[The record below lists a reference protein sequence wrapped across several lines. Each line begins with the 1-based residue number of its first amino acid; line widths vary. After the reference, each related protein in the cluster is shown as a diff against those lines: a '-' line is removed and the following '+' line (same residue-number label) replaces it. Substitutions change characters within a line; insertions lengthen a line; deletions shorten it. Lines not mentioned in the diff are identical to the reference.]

1 MEKKLPDFAIFQNSR
16 TKTSA
21 LWMKELGEWQDYS
34 CKDYGAILV
43 MATMLRSSTE
53 PERTLQQ
60 ITKVLVERGNLP
72 E

>member
-1 MEKKLPDFAIFQNSR
+1 MEKELPDFAIFQNSR

-21 LWMKELGEWQDYS
+21 LWMKEIGEWQDYPR
-34 CKDYGAILV
+34 KDYGAILV

-53 PERTLQQ
+53 PERTLQH
-60 ITKVLVERGNLP
+60 ITKALVERGNLP